1 MILENVRGLLTLDS
15 GGTLATILRGIRAI
29 GYCVDYTL
37 LNSATVLA
45 QHRERLYFVCVRA
58 DLVERRRDRQPGSV
72 PTPSAADF
80 APTSSTAPKKQVPC
94 FKFPWPE
101 LPDLHRKVGDVLE
114 PEEAVPAS
122 LSLDEHRW
130 AKISNSSYYAKHPTA
145 RVAELGAKAQTVGSS
160 YKRGWALYSQFV
172 PVPPCAALDSG
183 SGRQLPRFFTPREVA
198 RLQGFPESFVLDGLD
213 AGRLYHQLGN
223 AVSRP

>member
-1 MILENVRGLLTLDS
+1 MVLENVRGLLTLDS
-15 GGTLATILRGIRAI
+15 GDTLNTILRGIRAI

-45 QHRERLYFVCVRA
+45 QHRERLYFVCIRA
-58 DLVERRRDRQPGSV
+58 DLVERRQDWQPDPV
-72 PTPSAADF
+72 PTTSAAEP
-80 APTSSTAPKKQVPC
+80 ALTSS

-101 LPDLHRKVGDVLE
+101 LPDLHSTVGDVLE

-172 PVPPCAALDSG
+172 PVPSGGALDSRG
-183 SGRQLPRFFTPREVA
+183 GRRLPRFFTPREVA

-213 AGRLYHQLGN
+213 TGRLYHQLGN
-223 AVSRP
+223 AVSF